1 VRDQQKKLGITILL
15 GVGAAYMIIK
25 WFNKPRMTSMRPGA
39 VEEIMTARVAVTRA
53 RNEGMPDAV
62 VVLGG
67 GAPKSL
73 LEPPIY
79 VKPRCDVAAEIYNK
93 AKESGVKPPT
103 IIALSAGTAH
113 SPQTMNA
120 AGRPVWEAASTAAYL
135 VKNLK
140 IDPKAILMETTSY
153 DTIGNAYFLRTQLSD
168 ILGFKKMWIVTS
180 KFHMPRSRAIFEW
193 IFSASGGASEGYQ
206 LGYIATEDLGRSE
219 EEIKVREEREAR
231 SLKNVQKLAV
241 KFPTLKQVA
250 LFLLKDHRMYSVEG
264 LFQEDEK
271 VSEALK
277 KTYSSG

>member
-1 VRDQQKKLGITILL
+1 MPVRDQQKKLGITILL

-39 VEEIMTARVAVTRA
+39 VEEIMTARVAVT
-53 RNEGMPDAV
+53 
-62 VVLGG
+62 
-67 GAPKSL
+67 
-73 LEPPIY
+73 IY